1 MISIIGA
8 IWGNK
13 QSAATLPFD
22 HELLSEITRWI
33 TSRLELFIKLVP
45 TYPNNE
51 KNIRHRIK
59 EENCRLGSE
68 VSKKKKFKHRWKSR
82 EYYILCGIVTCTVL
96 AKVDQKGKILL
107 PMTRSLLLRNGS
119 SFLILA
125 EFSLSF
131 PSVCPKCK
139 RLNKTNNNQPP
150 RLWEA
155 SIRLKGG
162 KTHSIVKI
170 TCLINLFWLK
180 VQKKSIILNNILL

>member
-22 HELLSEITRWI
+22 HELVSEITRWI

-68 VSKKKKFKHRWKSR
+68 VSKKKSSNTDENQGNTIFS
-82 EYYILCGIVTCTVL
+82 V
-96 AKVDQKGKILL
+96 ALL
-107 PMTRSLLLRNGS
+107 
-119 SFLILA
+119 
-125 EFSLSF
+125 
-131 PSVCPKCK
+131 
-139 RLNKTNNNQPP
+139 
-150 RLWEA
+150 
-155 SIRLKGG
+155 
-162 KTHSIVKI
+162 H
-170 TCLINLFWLK
+170 
-180 VQKKSIILNNILL
+180 VQY